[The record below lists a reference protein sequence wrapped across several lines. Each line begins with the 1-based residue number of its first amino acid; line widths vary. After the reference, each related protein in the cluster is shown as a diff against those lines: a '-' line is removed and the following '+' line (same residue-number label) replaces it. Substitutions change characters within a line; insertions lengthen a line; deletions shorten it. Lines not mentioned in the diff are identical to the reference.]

1 MGRKI
6 RLTESE
12 FRRLVKRLVRETE
25 EKMGEDEVMDKIEDK
40 VSKATKNMSSDEIM
54 DAISGLEKLQKKLD
68 RKGMLDMSVSEIS
81 DEHGLNELSEEDD
94 NDLES
99 RKFRRNKRMKV
110 GAGVATSLAGLLG
123 LASQGMGYLDVGDTF
138 TYIHDLV
145 KSIGGEYAPLMSLG
159 TLFGGLIY
167 ALKNAAEEKEDIR
180 ESYYR
185 RKYGY

>member
-1 MGRKI
+1 MV
-6 RLTESE
+6 EN
-12 FRRLVKRLVRETE
+12 
-25 EKMGEDEVMDKIEDK
+25 EVMDKIEDK
-40 VSKATKNMSSDEIM
+40 VFTATKNMSSDEIM
-54 DAISGLEKLQKKLD
+54 SAISGLKKLQKKLD
-68 RKGMLDMSVSEIS
+68 MEGMLDMSVSEVS
-81 DEHGLNELSEEDD
+81 DELESSELSEEDD

-110 GAGVATSLAGLLG
+110 GAGAAVSLAGLLG

-159 TLFGGLIY
+159 ALFGGLIY
-167 ALKNAAEEKEDIR
+167 ALKNAAEEKEDIA

-185 RKYGY
+185 RKYGRGY